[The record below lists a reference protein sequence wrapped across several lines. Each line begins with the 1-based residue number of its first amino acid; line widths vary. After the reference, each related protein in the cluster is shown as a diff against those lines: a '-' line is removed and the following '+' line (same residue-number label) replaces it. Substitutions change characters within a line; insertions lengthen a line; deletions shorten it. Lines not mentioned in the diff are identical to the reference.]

1 MAVAADGSSAESSD
15 LEKQNVETP
24 SRPVNEKD
32 QDEKSK
38 DPATQSMEGP
48 ADAGIV
54 PDAEVK
60 EEEEY
65 PSSWKLALVTIAL
78 CLSVFCFALVCKCK
92 SIAICSS
99 ID

>member
-1 MAVAADGSSAESSD
+1 MAAAADGSSTESSD
-15 LEKQNVETP
+15 LEKQKAETP
-24 SRPVNEKD
+24 TVNEKD
-32 QDEKSK
+32 QDEQSR
-38 DPATQSMEGP
+38 DPATQSTEGP

-60 EEEEY
+60 EEDEY